1 MVLAL
6 IFDTVSIERY
16 RQHKQMLSGSSIIF
30 KNVKRFA
37 NKRGWRSLSRK
48 ITVDFRQN
56 TANGTQLFF
65 PSLNLSQ
72 NDGKGRKPQLQAGQ
86 EKETVVRGGG
96 EKATQRQ
103 GTGSW
108 LSTLQNPKRGGEW
121 GGSGKEMH
129 FQIAM
134 ACLCP
139 ELEPNQRT
147 SQKNFRSSEI
157 F

>member
-1 MVLAL
+1 MVSAL
-6 IFDTVSIERY
+6 IFDTVSIESY
-16 RQHKQMLSGSSIIF
+16 RQHKQMFSGSSIIF
-30 KNVKRFA
+30 KNAKRFA
-37 NKRGWRSLSRK
+37 DKRGWRSRSRK
-48 ITVDFRQN
+48 TAVDFRQN
-56 TANGTQLFF
+56 TANGAQLFF
-65 PSLNLSQ
+65 PSFNLSQ
-72 NDGKGRKPQLQAGQ
+72 NDGKGRKPQSQAGQ
-86 EKETVVRGGG
+86 ETVVGGG
-96 EKATQRQ
+96 AEKATERQ